1 MYIRD
6 FKYFHLLLFLT
17 FSACQYSE
25 EDSVRGDSWQ
35 QVYNEGRGTLIAYY
49 VPAEGFAYYGDNG
62 NLTGITVDIFR
73 NFVTWI
79 ETEYEA
85 ELEVHFVA
93 EESFSRFYQTVQN
106 SESGTI
112 GMANVTITEERRQEL
127 DFSPSYMQNIAVLIT
142 HDSVDELNSFH
153 QIQDQF
159 AGMNALAFEGTLHEQ
174 RLGEI
179 REDFFPETNLLM
191 ANSNDE
197 IINRVS
203 GDSSLFAYIDIYN
216 YWRASEQGEPLR
228 RHPAG
233 DDAAEEFGYILPP
246 DSDWTPVIEEFFSLG
261 EGYTRSDEFRQ
272 IMTRHLG
279 YELAELLLDGS

>member
-25 EDSVRGDSWQ
+25 GILASGDSWE
-35 QVYNEGRGTLIAYY
+35 QVINEGTGTLIAYY
-49 VPAEGFAYYGDNG
+49 VPAEGFAYYDDNG
-62 NLTGITVDIFR
+62 NLTGVTVDIIREF
-73 NFVTWI
+73 NSWI
-79 ETEYEA
+79 ETEYEV
-85 ELEVHFVA
+85 ELEVQFVS

-246 DSDWTPVIEEFFSLG
+246 DSDWTPVIKEFFLHG

>member
-25 EDSVRGDSWQ
+25 GILASGDSWE
-35 QVYNEGRGTLIAYY
+35 QVINEGTGTLIAYY
-49 VPAEGFAYYGDNG
+49 VPAEGFAYYDDNG
-62 NLTGITVDIFR
+62 NLTGVTVDIIREF
-73 NFVTWI
+73 NSWI
-79 ETEYEA
+79 ETEYEV
-85 ELEVHFVA
+85 ELEVQFVS

-127 DFSPSYMQNIAVLIT
+127 DFSPPYMQNIAVLIT

-279 YELAELLLDGS
+279 YELTNLLLADL